1 VMTMQQVG
9 EVIQS
14 GTGSFVAQSYSVNEA
29 PPFGSLVRARLEGQ
43 ETTIYGVVSKIETS
57 PLDPSRRPVA
67 RGQEA
72 GSLAEIYQDHP
83 QLKELF
89 RTEFTA
95 TVVGHARDG
104 SLYHHLPPLPPE
116 IHQLVYSCA
125 DEEVAAFTRGFGFL
139 PLLLAGQGTIYST
152 VGGPASFYPDA
163 AQFVDDYTARY
174 GDVPLPY
181 AAQAYDA
188 TGICL
193 EAIKAAVEDSG
204 GELPVRQKVASTVRG
219 TAEYPGITGAL
230 TFNARGDLK
239 TAKYFMIRVVSAD
252 PKKWH
257 ANKIEYTLDFTLPAR

>member
-1 VMTMQQVG
+1 MTMQQVG

-43 ETTIYGVVSKIETS
+43 ETSIYGVVSKIETS

-125 DEEVAAFTRGFGFL
+125 DEEVAAFTRGLGFL
-139 PLLLAGQGTIYST
+139 PLLLSGQGTP
-152 VGGPASFYPDA
+152 GPEEVVA
-163 AQFVDDYTARY
+163 AFLRHAARAR
-174 GDVPLPY
+174 GEEGHAFLVRAGKQLVPL
-181 AAQAYDA
+181 
-188 TGICL
+188 L
-193 EAIKAAVEDSG
+193 R
-204 GELPVRQKVASTVRG
+204 GESVR
-219 TAEYPGITGAL
+219 L
-230 TFNARGDLK
+230 TSLL
-239 TAKYFMIRVVSAD
+239 AKLR
-252 PKKWH
+252 
-257 ANKIEYTLDFTLPAR
+257 